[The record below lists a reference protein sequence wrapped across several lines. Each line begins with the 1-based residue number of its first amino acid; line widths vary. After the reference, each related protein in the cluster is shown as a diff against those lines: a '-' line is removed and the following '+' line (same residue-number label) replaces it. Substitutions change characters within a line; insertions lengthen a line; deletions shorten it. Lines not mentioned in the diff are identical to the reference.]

1 MNIAKILRGCPS
13 GTRLYSPIYGELSLV
28 NVQLGFNEP
37 ICCRVVRS
45 GNVVD
50 FAEDGKCNKTDAEP
64 TLFPSECQRDW
75 SKFRLHVKNGDIG
88 FSDDTS
94 KYRIKPEPTYRP
106 FKDKEECWEEMQ
118 KHQPFGWVCNN
129 TYYRHINNLFTNS
142 ISFQES
148 EIAESGN
155 FESSLS
161 YIFENYTFADGTP
174 FGIKENE

>member
-64 TLFPSECQRDW
+64 TLFPSKTQRDW
-75 SKFRLHVKNGDIG
+75 GKFRVPDKSHLFKPFDKVLVRNYDSARWKSDLFSYADIEN
-88 FSDDTS
+88 
-94 KYRIKPEPTYRP
+94 RIYVCVGLSWRQCIPYEGNENLLGTTNKPE
-106 FKDKEECWEEMQ
+106 
-118 KHQPFGWVCNN
+118 
-129 TYYRHINNLFTNS
+129 
-142 ISFQES
+142 
-148 EIAESGN
+148 
-155 FESSLS
+155 
-161 YIFENYTFADGTP
+161 
-174 FGIKENE
+174 